1 MAGTGRASNLPPAG
15 PVTIDPLDYLVQLAC
30 DGPGDFLHCAGSTH
44 RQLAGETVK
53 YRKHDLPAPAGYQ
66 ISDCTLLPDGTVPCE
81 FSYAPFGPLV
91 IRNGDGGDLH
101 VVTDGVARI
110 ELTQDGGRP
119 GILQHFVGPGC
130 GGDGW
135 VSFRDD
141 VRSGSWTTMVARLS
155 DTPDGSCPR
164 SLVSAYTRW
173 RVENIPWT
181 LYEGTTPQRVTLSTV
196 ISEHYNKP
204 DIATASQLER
214 FFYAKGAGRVRW
226 SAWTKT
232 TPMGNNLS
240 VRCPE
245 VRFDVPPDNSGW
257 NLSDCRTWTAIEPPQ
272 DASWTDA
279 MFGWPPA

>member
-1 MAGTGRASNLPPAG
+1 
-15 PVTIDPLDYLVQLAC
+15 
-30 DGPGDFLHCAGSTH
+30 
-44 RQLAGETVK
+44 
-53 YRKHDLPAPAGYQ
+53 
-66 ISDCTLLPDGTVPCE
+66 
-81 FSYAPFGPLV
+81 
-91 IRNGDGGDLH
+91 
-101 VVTDGVARI
+101 
-110 ELTQDGGRP
+110 
-119 GILQHFVGPGC
+119 
-130 GGDGW
+130 
-135 VSFRDD
+135 
-141 VRSGSWTTMVARLS
+141 MVARLS